1 MTRTPWVAAMLLAL
15 AACAPKPE
23 TREHA
28 QARLRSESDSAK
40 TAIQAANVRFAAHM
54 AAGKADS
61 AALNYADDAV
71 FFPTGAPA
79 IRGRAAIRDI
89 FQQMMEVGTW
99 RIAVS
104 DVQVEASGPIAVETG
119 RYVTGLTP
127 GPNAPAGVAALYPD
141 SGNFLTTWRKVDGR
155 WRIIGDMSATTRK
168 PAAATRR

>member
-1 MTRTPWVAAMLLAL
+1 MTRTPWVAAVLLAL

-23 TREHA
+23 TREQA
-28 QARLRSESDSAK
+28 QDRLRSEADSAK
-40 TAIQAANVRFAAHM
+40 SAIQAAYARFAAHM
-54 AAGKADS
+54 TAGTADS

-89 FQQMMEVGTW
+89 FQQMIEVGNW

-104 DVQVEASGPIAVETG
+104 DLKVEASGPLAVATG

-127 GPNAPAGVAALYPD
+127 GPNAPPGVAALYPD
-141 SGNFLTTWRKVDGR
+141 SGNFLTTWRRGDGQ
-155 WRIIGDMSATTRK
+155 WRIAVDMSATTRA
-168 PAAATRR
+168 PAAAPRR